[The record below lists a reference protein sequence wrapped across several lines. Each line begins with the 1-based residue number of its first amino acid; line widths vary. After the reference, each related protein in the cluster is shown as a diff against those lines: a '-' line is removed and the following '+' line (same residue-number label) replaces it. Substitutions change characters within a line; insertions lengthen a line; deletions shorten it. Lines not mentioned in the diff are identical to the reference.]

1 MTTPKRT
8 PGAARTPQTRSQQSG
23 PDVSGTVRRVL
34 VLDSELESSPGALN
48 VDDSVALPWRASDPE
63 VPMVT
68 GTRRKPK
75 AVRRDGV
82 DEGNVATEL
91 LDPFVR
97 AIEILLRGLAQPLG
111 ELGNPVTIQ
120 FGSTVIQYSSPGWGD
135 DTVSVYRTESVTADA
150 TAALTDADTVDTDD
164 TAKTAGTGPRAVDRW
179 ELGASAAREG
189 DHTLALELF
198 ESEARDAEDRQIHQ
212 RAAIAYRSASREAG
226 WIGRR
231 DYANKLLRL
240 AGKHYLYVA
249 EEPNTTARGKVQS
262 FVTAAKCFLQAGN
275 LGLAESCIAR
285 ARSGAQALVELE

>member
-1 MTTPKRT
+1 M
-8 PGAARTPQTRSQQSG
+8 
-23 PDVSGTVRRVL
+23 
-34 VLDSELESSPGALN
+34 SPGALN
-48 VDDSVALPWRASDPE
+48 VDDSVVIPWRASDPE
-63 VPMVT
+63 VPRVSGSRRRPRPVHHD
-68 GTRRKPK
+68 GT
-75 AVRRDGV
+75 DGG
-82 DEGNVATEL
+82 EVATEL

-97 AIEILLRGLAQPLG
+97 AIEVLLRGLAQPLG
-111 ELGNPVTIQ
+111 ELGSPVTIQ

-135 DTVSVYRTESVTADA
+135 DTVSVYRTESVSADA
-150 TAALTDADTVDTDD
+150 TAALSEPENNHNPSRTKHVA
-164 TAKTAGTGPRAVDRW
+164 DRW

-189 DHTLALELF
+189 DHSLALELF
-198 ESEARDAEDRQIHQ
+198 EAEARDAEAHNIHQ

-249 EEPNTTARGKVQS
+249 EEPRTTARGRVQS

>member
-1 MTTPKRT
+1 MATNEPGDSGDTGDVAADPPAATPAE
-8 PGAARTPQTRSQQSG
+8 G
-23 PDVSGTVRRVL
+23 RRVL
-34 VLDSELESSPGALN
+34 VLDSELDSSSGALN
-48 VDDSVALPWRASDPE
+48 VDDSVSVPWRATDPE
-63 VPMVT
+63 PERLSA
-68 GTRRKPK
+68 TRHRPK
-75 AVRRDGV
+75 AVPQDGI
-82 DEGNVATEL
+82 EAGNAATEL

-97 AIEILLRGLAQPLG
+97 AIEILLRGLAEPLG

-135 DTVSVYRTESVTADA
+135 DTVSVFRTESSSADA
-150 TAALTDADTVDTDD
+150 TAALSDEPVSEAS
-164 TAKTAGTGPRAVDRW
+164 PSLHAVDRW

-189 DHTLALELF
+189 DHTRALELF
-198 ESEARDAEDRQIHQ
+198 EAEARDAESRQIHP

-226 WIGRR
+226 LIGRR
-231 DYANKLLRL
+231 DYGNKLLRL

-285 ARSGAQALVELE
+285 ARSGGSALVELDE

>member
-1 MTTPKRT
+1 MATPKRPAGGT
-8 PGAARTPQTRSQQSG
+8 RARSGTAAQGPRPGATG
-23 PDVSGTVRRVL
+23 DVRRVL

-48 VDDSVALPWRASDPE
+48 VDESVALPWRSDDPE

-68 GTRRKPK
+68 GTRSKPRK
-75 AVRRDGV
+75 VRRDGV

-135 DTVSVYRTESVTADA
+135 DTVSVYRTESVTADR
-150 TAALTDADTVDTDD
+150 TAALSDSETDAGD
-164 TAKTAGTGPRAVDRW
+164 ASHRAVDRW

-198 ESEARDAEDRQIHQ
+198 EAEARDAEARQIHQ

-249 EEPNTTARGKVQS
+249 EEPQTTARGKVQS